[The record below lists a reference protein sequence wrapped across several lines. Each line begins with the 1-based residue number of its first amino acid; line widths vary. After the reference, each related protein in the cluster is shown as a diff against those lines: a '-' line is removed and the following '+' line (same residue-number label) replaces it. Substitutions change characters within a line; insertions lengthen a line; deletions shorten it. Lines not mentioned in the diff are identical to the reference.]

1 MNIHKSMASWLTNWG
16 LADQLGPFWVVAEPV
31 VASTVDAA

>member
-1 MNIHKSMASWLTNWG
+1 MASWLTNWG
-16 LADQLGPFWVVAEPV
+16 LADQLGPMTYRVVDEPV